1 MAMSRRAGASER
13 SAVAVAVAGAVF
25 LLFAVVMPRPA
36 LAQITQTG
44 TTERASSPEMNVRTD
59 RSGLV
64 VEVLVG
70 AGVAGASGYP
80 NNSDQIGDPNYYS
93 SSNLLVGTG
102 SALFVGGAFA
112 DYLNFGVWLGS
123 QKFHSKDWRST
134 GGGGGF
140 RLEVFPLFVL
150 VPSLKNLGL
159 EAQFGIGGASLQAQG
174 GNYPEAS
181 GTQSFLGI
189 GAFYEIPLFKALG
202 GHGTIGPSFEYDNI
216 FTQSV
221 DRGSSLLGV
230 RLAFYGGM

>member
-1 MAMSRRAGASER
+1 MAMSRRAGAGAHSVR
-13 SAVAVAVAGAVF
+13 GAVLAAAF
-25 LLFAVVMPRPA
+25 SLLVPRTA
-36 LAQITQTG
+36 HAQYTQTG
-44 TTERASSPEMNVRTD
+44 SAERASDPKIDQRTT

-64 VEVLVG
+64 LELLVG

-93 SSNLLVGTG
+93 SSNLLAGTG
-102 SALFVGGAFA
+102 GMLFVGGAFA
-112 DYLNFGVWLGS
+112 DYLTFGVWLGR
-123 QKFHSKDWRST
+123 QTFHSRDWRST

-140 RLEVFPLFVL
+140 RLEVFPLYAL

-159 EAQFGIGGASLQAQG
+159 EAQFGIGGTSLQALG

-181 GTQSFLGI
+181 GTQSFVGV
-189 GAFYEIPLFKALG
+189 GAFYEIPLFRAIG

-216 FTQSV
+216 FTTSI

>member
-1 MAMSRRAGASER
+1 MSRRAGAGMG
-13 SAVAVAVAGAVF
+13 SAGRAVLGAAF
-25 LLFAVVMPRPA
+25 A
-36 LAQITQTG
+36 LAVLVPRTAHAQYTQTG
-44 TTERASSPEMNVRTD
+44 TAERASDPKIDERTT

-64 VEVLVG
+64 LELLLG

-93 SSNLLVGTG
+93 SSSLLGGTG
-102 SALFVGGAFA
+102 GMLFVGGAFA
-112 DYLNFGVWLGS
+112 DYLTFGVWLGR
-123 QKFHSKDWRST
+123 QTFHSKDWRST

-140 RLEVFPLFVL
+140 RLEVFPLYAL
-150 VPSLKNLGL
+150 VPSLKNLGI
-159 EAQFGIGGASLQAQG
+159 EGQFGIGGTSLQALG

-181 GTQSFLGI
+181 GTQSFVGV
-189 GAFYEIPLFKALG
+189 GAFYEVPLFHALG

-216 FTQSV
+216 FTTSI

>member
-1 MAMSRRAGASER
+1 MSRRAGGSYG
-13 SAVAVAVAGAVF
+13 SAVAATLAGPAF
-25 LLFAVVMPRPA
+25 ALFTLLSARPA
-36 LAQITQTG
+36 LAQITQSG
-44 TTERASSPEMNVRTD
+44 SAERASNPAMDTRTD

-64 VEVLVG
+64 VEVLFG

-80 NNSDQIGDPNYYS
+80 NNSDQIGESNYYS
-93 SSNLLVGTG
+93 SSNLLAGTG
-102 SALFVGGAFA
+102 SALFIGGAFA
-112 DYLNFGVWLGS
+112 DYLNFGVWLG
-123 QKFHSKDWRST
+123 QQTFRSKDWRST

-140 RLEVFPLFVL
+140 RVEVFPLFSL
-150 VPSLKNLGL
+150 VPSLKNLGV
-159 EAQFGIGGASLQAQG
+159 EAQAGIGGTSLQALG

-189 GAFYEIPLFKALG
+189 GAFYEIPIFKALG

>member
-1 MAMSRRAGASER
+1 MAMSRRAGAGMGSAGR
-13 SAVAVAVAGAVF
+13 AVLGAAVALAALV
-25 LLFAVVMPRPA
+25 PRTA
-36 LAQITQTG
+36 LAQYTQTG
-44 TTERASSPEMNVRTD
+44 TAERASDPKIDERTT

-64 VEVLVG
+64 VELLFG

-93 SSNLLVGTG
+93 SSNLLAGTG
-102 SALFVGGAFA
+102 GMLFVGGAFA
-112 DYLNFGVWLGS
+112 DYLTFGVWAGR
-123 QKFHSKDWRST
+123 QTFHSKDWRST

-140 RLEVFPLFVL
+140 RLEVFPLFAL
-150 VPSLKNLGL
+150 VPSLKNLGV
-159 EAQFGIGGASLQAQG
+159 EGQFGIGGTSLQALG

-181 GTQSFLGI
+181 GTQSFLGV
-189 GAFYEIPLFKALG
+189 GAFYEVPLFRALG